1 MVCLYD
7 WFICINNC
15 NYTTYHYYQEKKRTY
30 SFLTQEKIEDYLK
43 GVICGDIDD
52 IGTRKKIVNQFI
64 REIVVYEDKVVI
76 TYNFTDQNP
85 ITYKLQDDINE
96 IEKQPKERA
105 VIKKDFRSNITS
117 GSPPFKT

>member
-1 MVCLYD
+1 MGLR
-7 WFICINNC
+7 
-15 NYTTYHYYQEKKRTY
+15 EKQRTY
-30 SFLTQEKIEDYLK
+30 SFLTQEKIEDYFK

-76 TYNFTDQNP
+76 AYIFTDQNP

-96 IEKQPKERA
+96 IERQPK
-105 VIKKDFRSNITS
+105 K
-117 GSPPFKT
+117 GCYFKRFSFKHNLCHPTIILNL

>member
-1 MVCLYD
+1 MFD
-7 WFICINNC
+7 FFI
-15 NYTTYHYYQEKKRTY
+15 
-30 SFLTQEKIEDYLK
+30 
-43 GVICGDIDD
+43 
-52 IGTRKKIVNQFI
+52 
-64 REIVVYEDKVVI
+64 VI

-117 GSPPFKT
+117 GSPPK

>member
-1 MVCLYD
+1 MALWTIKAQTGPKLGLC
-7 WFICINNC
+7 
-15 NYTTYHYYQEKKRTY
+15 EKQRTY
-30 SFLTQEKIEDYLK
+30 SFLTQEKIEDYFK

-76 TYNFTDQNP
+76 AYIFTDQNP

-96 IEKQPKERA
+96 IERQPKERT
-105 VIKKDFRSNITS
+105 VIKKDFRSNIISVT
-117 GSPPFKT
+117 PPLY